1 MVSPGLTL
9 SVATSPEVEEPESPL
24 TITLVKAQPAGAFSS
39 KTRLEPAAG
48 RPLKVNVLLLPV
60 PPAVV
65 IETGLG
71 TTGLP
76 WPTKTPL
83 VAKLNVSL
91 PPIVFFTTR
100 TVASSVSV
108 TTIVSPGLTLSV
120 ATSPAVEEP
129 ESPLTTTLVK
139 VQPARAFSSKTRLEP

>member
-9 SVATSPEVEEPESPL
+9 SVRSSERRVGTESPL
-24 TITLVKAQPAGAFSS
+24 TITLVQAQQTGAFSS

-60 PPAVV
+60 PPAVL

-71 TTGLP
+71 TTRLP
-76 WPTKTPL
+76 WPTKAPL

-100 TVASSVSV
+100 TVASLVSV
-108 TTIVSPGLTLSV
+108 
-120 ATSPAVEEP
+120 
-129 ESPLTTTLVK
+129 
-139 VQPARAFSSKTRLEP
+139 